1 MAILSVNG
9 LDHMTQASD
18 FFIGRAL
25 ADDFT
30 SFSGTVNYLP
40 TGGVTG
46 GGALEVTQGA
56 YINGGFTLSNQGAG
70 GWFKLPSGFS
80 TTYIAQKWGGSTTL
94 YDFGIR
100 INADGS
106 VDVIGGNSG
115 STIPLAPSGFIEA
128 EVFYYFCFW
137 HVRSNSGTVTLR
149 INNTVLTTPVAD
161 FEDASPRIRYFEGGS
176 VIVDDLFI
184 TNTDETGLPSQL
196 IYNLTPSAN
205 NSPQDFTVTGA
216 ATAWEAIDEVRGDGD
231 TSYIYSGTV
240 GHISKFD
247 LSDLP
252 AGVTSVTAVQPYV
265 TASRDGAGAN
275 VNASFT
281 VKTAAA
287 ATVGSPTTM
296 PMTTGIYTIYS
307 PLGAVNTAYTP
318 ADVAG
323 MTLEFEVLA

>member
-25 ADDFT
+25 SNDF
-30 SFSGTVNYLP
+30 SGFNGTVNYLP
-40 TGGVTG
+40 TGGVSG
-46 GGALEVTQGA
+46 GGALEVTNGA
-56 YINGGFTLSNQGAG
+56 WINGGFTGSDQGAG

-80 TTYIAQKWGGSTTL
+80 TTFIAQKWSGNSSF

-100 INADGS
+100 INANGS
-106 VDVIGGNSG
+106 IDALGDESAPA
-115 STIPLAPSGFIEA
+115 IPLAPAGFIEA
-128 EVFYYFCFW
+128 ETYYYFCFW
-137 HVRSNSGTVTLR
+137 HVRSASGTVTLR
-149 INNTVLTTPVAD
+149 INNTVLTTPVDD
-161 FEDASPRIRYFEGGS
+161 FVDTTVGIRYFEGGS
-176 VIVDDLFI
+176 IIVDDLFI
-184 TNTDETGLPSQL
+184 TNTDETDLPPQL
-196 IYNLTPSAN
+196 IYNLTPDAN
-205 NSPQDFTVTGA
+205 NSPQDFSVAGA

-240 GHISKFD
+240 GHVSKFD

-252 AGVTSVTAVQPYV
+252 VEVTSITALQPYV
-265 TASRDGAGAN
+265 TASRDGEGAN

-287 ATVGSPTTM
+287 ANVSTQTIALS
-296 PMTTGIYTIYS
+296 TGLYNIYA
-307 PLGAVNTAYTP
+307 PPGAVNTAYTP
-318 ADVAG
+318 ADVDG